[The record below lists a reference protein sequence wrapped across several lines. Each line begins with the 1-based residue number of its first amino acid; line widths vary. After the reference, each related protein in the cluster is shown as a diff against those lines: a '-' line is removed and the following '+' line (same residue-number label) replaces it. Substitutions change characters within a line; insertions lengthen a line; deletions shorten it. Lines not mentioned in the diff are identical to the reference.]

1 MTLRARLLLGY
12 GYLVALLLFTAGSAT
27 LSFLHLSAG
36 IEVVLDENFRSIRAA
51 MAMIEALERQDSATL
66 AALIEGQHR
75 DRRHGEPRGGV
86 PGGPRGGRPATSP
99 RRTSR
104 RPWRRSDALLR
115 LPGGAATRSSPIC
128 RTGPLTA
135 YNQRV
140 FPRFS
145 AVKHDVIRLLDINQ
159 RAMFRADRQARETA
173 VQSST
178 WLGFMVVVA
187 LVSLVFLSR
196 AMQRRILVPARA
208 PRAAACSPSPTD
220 LQGRLREEGDDELA
234 MIARHVNRLL
244 DQNEELK
251 ARNQGRLAQERRLV
265 LGLVGAYGEGAA
277 LFSLSGELV
286 GGRVEDRAL
295 EGGDRCVDPGG
306 RAPSRRGGATAD
318 QADRGGEG
326 SGAVEV
332 ELLLAPGERPV
343 GWLARP
349 A

>member
-12 GYLVALLLFTAGSAT
+12 GYLVGLLLFTAGSAT

-66 AALIEGQHR
+66 AALI
-75 DRRHGEPRGGV
+75 DGESEIGDM
-86 PGGPRGGRPATSP
+86 ASHEEAFQ
-99 RRTSR
+99 
-104 RPWRRSDALLR
+104 DALKEASGNVTETDEPETLASIR
-115 LPGGAATRSSPIC
+115 QHYQAYQDARKALFANLPEH
-128 RTGPLTA
+128 PLTA

-145 AVKHDVIRLLDINQ
+145 EVKHDVIHLLDINQ
-159 RAMFRADRQARETA
+159 RAMFQADRSARETA

-196 AMQRRILVPARA
+196 AMQRRILSRLARLRSSMFA
-208 PRAAACSPSPTD
+208 ISTD
-220 LQGRLREEGDDELA
+220 LQGRLREDGNDELSQ
-234 MIARHVNRLL
+234 IARHLNRLL

-251 ARNQGRLAQERRLV
+251 ARNLGRVAQERRLV
-265 LGLVGAYGEGAA
+265 LGLLGAWGEGAA
-277 LFSLSGELV
+277 LFNLSGELV
-286 GGRVEDRAL
+286 AGAVDDRAL
-295 EGGDRCVDPGG
+295 EGVVSGWIQEAGRRHAEAARPLTKTIEKEGEKGG
-306 RAPSRRGGATAD
+306 LD
-318 QADRGGEG
+318 
-326 SGAVEV
+326 V
-332 ELLLAPGERPV
+332 ELLIAPGERPV

-349 A
+349 T

>member
-66 AALIEGQHR
+66 AALIEGHHQMVDMASH
-75 DRRHGEPRGGV
+75 EE
-86 PGGPRGGRPATSP
+86 AFQ
-99 RRTSR
+99 
-104 RPWRRSDALLR
+104 DALDEAAGNVTEEDEPETLAAIHADYAAYLKAR
-115 LPGGAATRSSPIC
+115 EALFADLPDR
-128 RTGPLTA
+128 PLTA

-178 WLGFMVVVA
+178 WLGFMVIVA
-187 LVSLVFLSR
+187 LISLVFLSR
-196 AMQRRILVPARA
+196 AMQRRILSRLSRLRSGLFVI
-208 PRAAACSPSPTD
+208 SSD
-220 LQGRLREEGDDELA
+220 LQGRLREEGGDELA
-234 MIARHVNRLL
+234 MIAKSVNRLL

-265 LGLVGAYGEGAA
+265 LGLVGASGEGAA
-277 LFSLSGELV
+277 LFTLSGELIA
-286 GGRVEDRAL
+286 GEVEDRAL
-295 EGGDRCVDPGG
+295 EGVVSAWIQGPG
-306 RAPSRRGGATAD
+306 RRHAEAARPLAKRIEGGAD
-318 QADRGGEG
+318 EG
-326 SGAVEV
+326 AAEV

-349 A
+349 V